1 MWLQLCPFLITQ
13 ILKNTVLIRNRYIY
27 TCIVAVQSPSC
38 VLLFAAPW
46 ATACLASLSLTVS
59 WSLPKFMSIESVM
72 ISNHLILCHTLLLL
86 PSTFPSIRVFSNELA
101 LCITWR
107 ECWSFSLSPSNEYS
121 GTISFKID
129 WFDLQGTLKSLL
141 QHHILK
147 ASIYSLYYSL
157 GRSIAFGRVNVF
169 N

>member
-27 TCIVAVQSPSC
+27 TCIVAVVQSPSY
-38 VLLFAAPW
+38 VLLFATPW

-72 ISNHLILCHTLLLL
+72 ISSHLILCHSLLLL
-86 PSTFPSIRVFSNELA
+86 PSTFPSIRIFSNELA

-121 GTISFKID
+121 GMISFKID

-141 QHHILK
+141 QHHISK
-147 ASIYSLYYSL
+147 ASIYSL
-157 GRSIAFGRVNVF
+157 GRSIALGRVNVF